1 MVLKRFRAE
10 SFRNIEKCDIE
21 FSPGVNLLYGNNAE
35 GKTNVVEGIY
45 LFARGKSFRA
55 REDRELLS
63 FNKEG
68 FRVGIDYED
77 RLGKNSLDY
86 AHFGRERRRI
96 KNGYRLRSVKEMI
109 GSFRAVLF
117 YPDDLSLVK
126 SSPEERRSFLNVAIG
141 QIDPLYIDIYSS
153 YKEAL
158 ENRSYII
165 KNANKGGY
173 YDRAELESWSAVM
186 AGYAA
191 DIYLKRKDYI
201 KKLEFF
207 SDDVVSEIS
216 SGKEKIKLVYLSDIE
231 GEFDLRDDIVNEYKN
246 IFTRSIDKEITVGNT
261 LYGPQRDDMEI
272 LINGVSARSYASQG
286 QQRSIVLSLKIAEGE
301 VCRETVGEYP
311 VYLFDDVLSELDEKR
326 KEYILSKTEGKQIII
341 TSCDEDSLILLAD
354 RVISVSGG
362 KYRVKD

>member
-1 MVLKRFRAE
+1 MILKRFRAE
-10 SFRNIEKCDIE
+10 SFRNIEECDIE

-55 REDRELLS
+55 REDKELLS

-68 FRVGIDYED
+68 FRIGIDYED
-77 RLGKNSLDY
+77 SLGKNSLDY
-86 AHFGRERRRI
+86 AHFGRDRRRI
-96 KNGYRLRSVKEMI
+96 KNGYRLRGVKEMI

-126 SSPEERRSFLNVAIG
+126 SSPDERRSFLNVAIG
-141 QIDPLYIDIYSS
+141 QIYPMYIEIYSS

-158 ENRSYII
+158 ENRSFII
-165 KNANKGGY
+165 KIANKGNY
-173 YDRAELESWSAVM
+173 FDRAELESWSSVM

-191 DIYLKRKDYI
+191 DIYLYRRDYI

-207 SDDVVSEIS
+207 ANEVVKEIS
-216 SGKEKIKLVYLSDIE
+216 KGKESLKLSYVSDIE
-231 GEFDLRDDIVNEYKN
+231 KENLSRDEIVNEYKD
-246 IFTRSIDKEITVGNT
+246 IFTRSIEKEIIVGNT

-272 LINGVSARSYASQG
+272 LLSGVSARSYASQG
-286 QQRSIVLSLKIAEGE
+286 QQRSIVLALKIAEGE
-301 VCRETVGEYP
+301 VCREVVGEYP

-326 KEYILSKTEGKQIII
+326 KEYILSKTDGKQIII

-354 RVISVSGG
+354 RVIKVSGG

>member
-1 MVLKRFRAE
+1 MILKRFRAE
-10 SFRNIEKCDIE
+10 SFRNIEECDIE

-63 FNKEG
+63 FGKVG

-77 RLGKNSLDY
+77 SLGKNSLDY
-86 AHFGRERRRI
+86 AHFGRDRRRI
-96 KNGYRLRSVKEMI
+96 KNGYRLKGVKEMI

-126 SSPEERRSFLNVAIG
+126 NSPDERRSFLNVAIG
-141 QIDPLYIDIYSS
+141 QIYPMYIEIYSS

-158 ENRSYII
+158 ENRSHII
-165 KNANKGGY
+165 KNANKGNY
-173 YDRAELESWSAVM
+173 FDRAELESWSGVM

-191 DIYLKRKDYI
+191 DIYLYRRKYI
-201 KKLEFF
+201 EKLEFF
-207 SDDVVSEIS
+207 ANEVVKEIS
-216 SGKEKIKLVYLSDIE
+216 GGKESLTLSFLSDIE
-231 GEFDLRDDIVNEYKN
+231 KDLKTRDEIANEYKD
-246 IFTRSIDKEITVGNT
+246 IFIRNIDKEILVGNT

-272 LINGVSARSYASQG
+272 LLSGVSARSFASQG
-286 QQRSIVLSLKIAEGE
+286 QQRSIVLALKIAEGE
-301 VCRETVGEYP
+301 VCREEVGEYP

-354 RVISVSGG
+354 KVIRVSGG
-362 KYRVKD
+362 KYR

>member
-1 MVLKRFRAE
+1 MILKRFRAE
-10 SFRNIEKCDIE
+10 SFRNIDECDIE

-63 FNKEG
+63 FGRDG

-86 AHFGRERRRI
+86 AHFGRDRRRI
-96 KNGYRLRSVKEMI
+96 KNGYRLKGVKEMI

-126 SSPEERRSFLNVAIG
+126 NSPDERRSFLNVAIG
-141 QIDPLYIDIYSS
+141 QIYPMYIEIYSS

-158 ENRSYII
+158 ENRSHII
-165 KNANKGGY
+165 KNANKGNY
-173 YDRAELESWSAVM
+173 FDRAELESWSGVM

-191 DIYLKRKDYI
+191 DIYLYRRDYI

-207 SDDVVSEIS
+207 ANEVIKEIS
-216 SGKEKIKLVYLSDIE
+216 NGRENLKLSFESDIE
-231 GEFDLRDDIVNEYKN
+231 GEFKTRDEIADEYKN
-246 IFTRSIDKEITVGNT
+246 IFIRNIDKEIAVGNT

-272 LINGVSARSYASQG
+272 LLSGVSARSFASQG
-286 QQRSIVLSLKIAEGE
+286 QQRSIVLALKIAEGE
-301 VCRETVGEYP
+301 VCREVVGEYP

-354 RVISVSGG
+354 KVIRVSGG
-362 KYRVKD
+362 KYK